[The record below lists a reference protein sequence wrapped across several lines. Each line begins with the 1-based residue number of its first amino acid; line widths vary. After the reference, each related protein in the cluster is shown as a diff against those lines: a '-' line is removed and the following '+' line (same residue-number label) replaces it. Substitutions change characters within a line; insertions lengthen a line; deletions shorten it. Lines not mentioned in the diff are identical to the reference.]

1 MLVKS
6 DFIEEGKALNHLM
19 RMEEQIIHL
28 LKSLEDQGEISGK
41 EKNVLYR

>member
-6 DFIEEGKALNHLM
+6 DFIEKRKALNHLM

-41 EKNVLYR
+41 EKNVLY